1 MLILILYSSHFL
13 SFLDGVGTTKG
24 PETFSIMRRSSSKR
38 RQRNQRSAQS
48 AQVNELDESALE
60 RQVLD
65 VMLLD
70 DDGNN
75 GGGGE
80 SASSKKEASANTD
93 NSSGCNP
100 IPPTGQICE
109 NASFRLA
116 E

>member
-1 MLILILYSSHFL
+1 
-13 SFLDGVGTTKG
+13 
-24 PETFSIMRRSSSKR
+24 MRRSSSKR
-38 RQRNQRSAQS
+38 RQRNQRTAQS
-48 AQVNELDESALE
+48 VQVNELDESALE

-70 DDGNN
+70 DDSGS
-75 GGGGE
+75 GE
-80 SASSKKEASANTD
+80 SASKKEASDNTD
-93 NSSGCNP
+93 SSGNP